1 MPTKM
6 NAFSIAMA
14 LIGTLIGAGY
24 ASGQELMQFFGAYG
38 TNGIIGIGIAFV
50 FFFIY
55 AYTSMLVGQRM
66 NSDNY
71 AEVMSPAKNKYVM
84 IFVDIALFSFLF
96 GVFVIMIAG
105 SSAIFLEQLPMEV
118 IPESIRDM
126 FGGFVLVTLTA
137 LTAWWGL
144 SSIQK
149 GFNTAVPL
157 LVLGSGIISLLVYL
171 HPQAAMDENAITP
184 LTNPMIGNWASS
196 AVIYV
201 FYNMLVA
208 VCVLIPLGFYAK
220 SKQST
225 LWGAFLGCIGFCGL
239 ALLLILGIVSNYSMV
254 SETSIPMLVLAKSIN
269 PALGYTYAI
278 IMFLAIYSTAI
289 GLIFGKLSRLRI
301 AKWYN
306 IKYDRVSIIVISL
319 AGFILSKVGFVELVV
334 TVYPFYGY
342 ISGILFFGLIFNLFY
357 YSPGRI
363 ASGAVKINK

>member
-38 TNGIIGIGIAFV
+38 TNGIIGIGIALV
-50 FFFIY
+50 FFFAY
-55 AYTSMLVGQRM
+55 AYGSMVVGQRM

-71 AEVMSPAKNKYVM
+71 AEVMSPAKNRFIMV
-84 IFVDIALFSFLF
+84 FVDFALFSFLF
-96 GVFVIMIAG
+96 GVFVVMIAG
-105 SSAIFLEQLPMEV
+105 SSAIFLEQMPMDA
-118 IPESIRDM
+118 IPETLRSM
-126 FGGFVLVTLTA
+126 AGGFVLVFLTA
-137 LTAWWGL
+137 LTAWWGV

-157 LVLGSGIISLLVYL
+157 LVLGSGIISLVVFL
-171 HPQAAMDENAITP
+171 HPQAAMDESTVTP
-184 LTNPMIGNWASS
+184 LTSPIVGNWASS

-220 SKQST
+220 TKQSSF
-225 LWGAFLGCIGFCGL
+225 WGSLLGCLGFCGL
-239 ALLLILGIVSNYSMV
+239 ALLLILGIISNYSLV
-254 SETSIPMLVLAKSIN
+254 SETSIPMLVLAKTIS
-269 PALGYTYAI
+269 PTLGYAYAI

-306 IKYDRVSIIVISL
+306 CKYDRITIIAISL
-319 AGFILSKVGFVELVV
+319 AALILSKVGFVQLVGI
-334 TVYPFYGY
+334 VYPFYGY

-357 YSPGRI
+357 YSPSRI
-363 ASGAVKINK
+363 ARGAVSVNK

>member
-38 TNGIIGIGIAFV
+38 TNGIIGIGIALV

-55 AYTSMLVGQRM
+55 AYTSMVVGHRM

-71 AEVMSPAKNKYVM
+71 AEVMSPAKNKFIMV
-84 IFVDIALFSFLF
+84 FVDFALFSFLF
-96 GVFVIMIAG
+96 GVFVVMIAG
-105 SSAIFLEQLPMEV
+105 SSAIFIEQLPMDF
-118 IPESIRDM
+118 IPEALQSM
-126 FGGFVLVTLTA
+126 FGGLVLVVLTA

-171 HPQAAMDENAITP
+171 HPQAAMDENTITP
-184 LTNPMIGNWASS
+184 LTSPLVGNWASS
-196 AVIYV
+196 AIIYV

-220 SKQST
+220 TKQST
-225 LWGAFLGCIGFCGL
+225 FWGALLGCLGFCGL
-239 ALLLILGIVSNYSMV
+239 ALLLILGIVSNYSLV

-269 PALGYTYAI
+269 PSLGYTYAV

-306 IKYDRVSIIVISL
+306 IKYDRVSIIVIST
-319 AGFILSKVGFVELVV
+319 AGLILSKVGFVQLVGI
-334 TVYPFYGY
+334 VYPFYGY
-342 ISGILFFGLIFNLFY
+342 ISGILLFGLMFNLFY
-357 YSPGRI
+357 YSPARI
-363 ASGAVKINK
+363 ARGDVVINK